1 LTNTITLRDSYFELP
16 INTGKFRT
24 LGVYTK
30 LLKGI
35 YDQIHALLSHHS
47 RITIA
52 AFNLHLP
59 VTDIST
65 PSSSNQLVT
74 EFFKRVKE
82 QLGKSQWGSHTR
94 VIHFWTREVGKTEK
108 GHYHCFIG
116 IKHSMVRPGG
126 ISSKGYTGIW
136 KLLEIIWKELTGG
149 FLRPTKYHTVN
160 RGNVIQLSTAFYH
173 LSYAAKV
180 RDKDFGTGET
190 HKRYSAS
197 RLKSKNLKATSSTCV
212 DKTPLE
218 HFLFA

>member
-1 LTNTITLRDSYFELP
+1 MITLSESYRNLP
-16 INTGKFRT
+16 INTGKLRT
-24 LGVYTK
+24 LGVFTK
-30 LLKGI
+30 MLGSI
-35 YDQIHALLSHHS
+35 YDQIDALLSHHS

-59 VTDIST
+59 VMDFLT
-65 PSSSNQLVT
+65 PLSSNQLVT

-82 QLGKSQWGSHTR
+82 QLGKAQWGSHKN
-94 VIHFWTREVGKTEK
+94 VIHFWAREVGKTEK

-116 IKHSMVRPGG
+116 LRHSMVRPGG

-136 KLLEIIWKELTGG
+136 KLLESLWKELIEG

-160 RGNVIQLSTAFYH
+160 RGNLIELGKAFYH

-180 RDKDFGTGET
+180 RDKDFGTGEK

-197 RLKSKNLKATSSTCV
+197 RLKRKEGKSQS
-212 DKTPLE
+212 PLRNYQQGLLQD
-218 HFLFA
+218 FLVA